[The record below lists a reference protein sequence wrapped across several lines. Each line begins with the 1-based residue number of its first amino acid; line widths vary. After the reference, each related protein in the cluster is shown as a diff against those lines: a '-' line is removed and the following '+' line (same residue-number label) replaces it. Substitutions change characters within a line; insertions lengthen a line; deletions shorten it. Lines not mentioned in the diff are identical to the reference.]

1 MNISKFTHYDYK
13 ESGRNIDQLFK
24 FYRCISLDL
33 PQTVHSEWSKT
44 IPGIGSLEW
53 VWYSLPPA
61 SVICRKVMFSVVSI
75 SVHGRVIPMRFRPFQ
90 TCSLKNTS
98 PPPGQQKSWPYPHTP
113 LTCSNLFT
121 WGLLMHP
128 LPRLIAKRAVGLRL
142 EGLLVYSWI
151 TVCLL
156 SFVSNWID
164 RVIP

>member
-61 SVICRKVMFSVVSI
+61 SLICRKVMFSVVSI

-90 TCSLKNTS
+90 TCSLKQECHVFRTDKIPWLFPDFS
-98 PPPGQQKSWPYPHTP
+98 SIFFQFSSIFLGFFFFTE
-113 LTCSNLFT
+113 NLIHFSKQYT
-121 WGLLMHP
+121 VHLN
-128 LPRLIAKRAVGLRL
+128 
-142 EGLLVYSWI
+142 I
-151 TVCLL
+151 TK
-156 SFVSNWID
+156 NNI
-164 RVIP
+164 

>member
-1 MNISKFTHYDYK
+1 MNISKFNHYDYK

-98 PPPGQQKSWPYPHTP
+98 PPASRSRDPTPTPRWPAQTW
-113 LTCSNLFT
+113 FT

>member
-33 PQTVHSEWSKT
+33 PHTVHSEWSKT

-98 PPPGQQKSWPYPHTP
+98 PPPASRSRDPTPTPRWPAQ
-113 LTCSNLFT
+113 TCSPGDSSCTLSRDLLPSGQLAFDLKAFLFT
-121 WGLLMHP
+121 
-128 LPRLIAKRAVGLRL
+128 L
-142 EGLLVYSWI
+142 E
-151 TVCLL
+151 
-156 SFVSNWID
+156 
-164 RVIP
+164 